1 MSENLFSMRH
11 IGVAI
16 ALFSSS
22 FLPSAQAGTITAATG
37 FAGSPGLG
45 TVSVPIFFT
54 LNPAN
59 DNQTGGGAAD
69 NNIAVPFKVFD
80 NNGYIDIEFTV
91 TPDNG
96 VTEYRVTESVDNN
109 TGTLWSSYDMI
120 LGYGVGAAFV
130 PATAGDGL
138 DFDFNTFDT
147 APNSTAFT
155 SVANGEK
162 TLVYSGGVQGS
173 GAQTYQFRIDV
184 PNIQGAGGL
193 GRFTLRQL
201 PTQVPEP
208 GTIALAG
215 MALAGLALGRL
226 RK

>member
-1 MSENLFSMRH
+1 VRRN
-11 IGVAI
+11 
-16 ALFSSS
+16 
-22 FLPSAQAGTITAATG
+22 AGTITAASG
-37 FAGSPGLG
+37 FAGSLGLG

-59 DNQTGGGAAD
+59 DNQAGGGAAD

-109 TGTLWSSYDMI
+109 TGTLWSQYDMI
-120 LGYGVGAAFV
+120 LGYGVGAGFV

-147 APNSTAFT
+147 PATSSAFT
-155 SVANGEK
+155 FVANAEK
-162 TLVYSGGVQGS
+162 TLVFSGGVQGS
-173 GAQTYQFRIDV
+173 GAQTYEFRIDV
-184 PNIQGAGGL
+184 PNIQAAGGL
-193 GRFTLRQL
+193 GRFTLRQV

-208 GTIALAG
+208 ATL
-215 MALAGLALGRL
+215 ALAGLALVGLAIGRL